1 MKTKSILVALAIL
14 LCCVPPAAAQRD
26 DAERA
31 LDLFVAYQGGYFQV
45 VAVSCFQLYSSTG
58 IIVSDFEIGV
68 IDGGL
73 AQSAL
78 ERSRLLLS
86 VCTTS
91 LENIRTATPIDDQA
105 AQAEIGRLGHL
116 LSKLVIMFDA
126 LDDKFIYPSDENSAL
141 ADKALAELD
150 YAMEQYTDP
159 SPK

>member
-1 MKTKSILVALAIL
+1 MTTKTVLVVFCALL
-14 LCCVPPAAAQRD
+14 FCLQPVVAQNRD
-26 DAERA
+26 SKRA
-31 LDLFVAYQGGYFQV
+31 LDLFAAYQGGYFQV
-45 VAVSCFQLYSSTG
+45 VAVSCFQLYSSSG
-58 IIVSDFEIGV
+58 IITSDFEVGV

-91 LENIRTATPIDDQA
+91 LENIRTTTPIDDQA